1 MYDLVVPGAVLT
13 FFLGSKAQYS
23 LRNFF
28 LKSLGDDVIDHLNK
42 GSPSQKVFATNV
54 DENHNPNQV
63 PVAEARVDRSSK
75 VTGISSNGINK

>member
-63 PVAEARVDRSSK
+63 DRSSK